1 VPELKSGPIPTGAPP
16 VTSYLAHSLAVVESG
31 IRTKINYVTWRAIR
45 VGVAKKLMPAQLA
58 ESLELDIKTVRR

>member
-1 VPELKSGPIPTGAPP
+1 
-16 VTSYLAHSLAVVESG
+16 VESG
-31 IRTKINYVTWRAIR
+31 IRTKIDYVTWRAIR